1 MNRIGCNCD
10 RYIKQKEYFD
20 EKVHSKDH
28 SMLSIA
34 SELHIPDKD
43 HRFLQ
48 FDRNVSGIEPCTR
61 LGDREQAFLG

>member
-1 MNRIGCNCD
+1 
-10 RYIKQKEYFD
+10 
-20 EKVHSKDH
+20 
-28 SMLSIA
+28 MLSIA

-61 LGDREQAFLG
+61 LGDREQAFFG